1 MTVYT
6 NESRALFS
14 QASHN
19 SRFQPTEPVRGAAST
34 AIRVKELIADLR
46 PDDADLLEALHRIQ
60 HEFRYVPR
68 EAVPVIAG
76 HFQTTP
82 AIVFGT
88 IDFYSEI
95 RTEEPAEKVLE
106 WCSGPACLMKG
117 SIGIQRAIEA
127 IFKCPM
133 GRATPDGKLGLRL
146 VQCDGTCH
154 LAPLLRYEGEYIGPL
169 STSDAIKLAR
179 SIAGVPE
186 KPITEEVSAAPAA
199 EASE

>member
-1 MTVYT
+1 M
-6 NESRALFS
+6 FS

-19 SRFQPTEPVRGAAST
+19 SRFQPTEPVRGSAATVS
-34 AIRVKELIADLR
+34 RVSELIADLQ
-46 PDDADLLEALHRIQ
+46 PDSAEMLKAFHRIQ
-60 HEFRYVPR
+60 HEFGYVPR

-76 HFQTTP
+76 HFQTSP

-106 WCSGPACLMKG
+106 WCSGPACLLKG
-117 SIGIQRAIEA
+117 SVGIQRAIEA

-154 LAPLLRYEGEYIGPL
+154 LAPLLRYEGKYIGRL
-169 STSDAIKLAR
+169 TTSDAIKLAR
-179 SIAGVPE
+179 SIAGLPD
-186 KPITEEVSAAPAA
+186 TAAPAA
-199 EASE
+199 EEVAAAPAETSE